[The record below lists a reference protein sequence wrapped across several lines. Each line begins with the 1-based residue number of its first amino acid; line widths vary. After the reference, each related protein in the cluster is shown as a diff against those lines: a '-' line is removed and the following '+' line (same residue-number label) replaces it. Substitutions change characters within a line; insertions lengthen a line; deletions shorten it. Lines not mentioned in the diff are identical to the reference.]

1 MTTRRCMVMAFC
13 LAGLHGCDMTNR
25 ETNPGN
31 AEIKAAKTGDGKV
44 RNELAPIAA
53 RFPMLKNAKS
63 IQWTSGV
70 MGDPAMPGPSLY
82 WIDAVIRPDAALLE
96 KISQLESLA
105 HAQPPGD
112 MHPAIQR
119 LIPEG
124 RYQTSPELDGLFT
137 HGTWLC
143 QAYFEPSQNLV
154 LLLAKGQ

>member
-1 MTTRRCMVMAFC
+1 
-13 LAGLHGCDMTNR
+13 
-25 ETNPGN
+25 
-31 AEIKAAKTGDGKV
+31 
-44 RNELAPIAA
+44 
-53 RFPMLKNAKS
+53 
-63 IQWTSGV
+63 
-70 MGDPAMPGPSLY
+70 
-82 WIDAVIRPDAALLE
+82 
-96 KISQLESLA
+96 
-105 HAQPPGD
+105 